1 VRLQYT
7 QRFERVYISLEA
19 DDAARVAR
27 AIHLLARDVRHPGL
41 RVKKVQGTHDIWE
54 GRASHSLRI
63 TFEIH
68 EDLLLFR
75 NVGPHDRVLKN
86 P

>member
-1 VRLQYT
+1 MRLQYT
-7 QRFERVYISLEA
+7 ERFERAYISLEA
-19 DDAARVAR
+19 DDAVRVAR
-27 AIHLLARDVRHPGL
+27 AIHLLAGELRHPGL
-41 RVKKVQGTHDIWE
+41 RVKKVQGTRDIWE
-54 GRASHSLRI
+54 ARASHSLRI

-68 EDLLLFR
+68 EDLLILR